1 VLDPFQFEFVQRG
14 LAEVLLLSVAAGL
27 LGTWIVL
34 RGLAFFSH
42 AVGAAAFPGLVL
54 AEGLGFPVA
63 LGAFG
68 AALLF
73 TVGVERLGAGARAA
87 ADVATAVVLAGAL
100 ALGVIL
106 AGDVFHSGSN
116 VDSLLFGSL
125 LVLNGGDLAL
135 AGATSAIA
143 LAATWALGRTWLA
156 TGFDPVSARA
166 LGLRSPLPDAAL
178 LLLVALVAVASLT
191 ALGALLVAALLVI
204 PAATVRLWTRRLFPW
219 QVATVGLVAA
229 EGTVGLWAAVQLNA
243 PPGPAIATLAGAVFA
258 LAALARVAAKARPRR
273 VAVAAAAAA
282 LVALPLTGCGTPG
295 GAGPQVVATTT
306 QIADWARQVAG
317 RDSVHQLLRP
327 NTDPHAY
334 EPRPADIQAVGSA
347 RLVLAN
353 GDGLDHWIDRVV
365 KDAGGHA
372 RLVRLGD
379 HVPVLLPGD
388 QPGQHDPHWWF
399 DARNAVAAVQA
410 IAAAMAQADPAHA
423 AAYRANAAR
432 YVARVRGTDAAIA
445 ACLSRLGP
453 SERALVTSHDA
464 FNYFAPRYGLHIV
477 GAVIPAQ
484 TTQAQPS
491 ARELADLVALI
502 RRQRVRAVFA
512 EKSVSPKVAEAV
524 AREAGANARLRLY
537 GDTLGPQGSPG
548 ATYLGMLRANA
559 DAIARGLSGGRV
571 RCGAT

>member
-1 VLDPFQFEFVQRG
+1 
-14 LAEVLLLSVAAGL
+14 
-27 LGTWIVL
+27 
-34 RGLAFFSH
+34 
-42 AVGAAAFPGLVL
+42 
-54 AEGLGFPVA
+54 
-63 LGAFG
+63 
-68 AALLF
+68 
-73 TVGVERLGAGARAA
+73 
-87 ADVATAVVLAGAL
+87 
-100 ALGVIL
+100 
-106 AGDVFHSGSN
+106 
-116 VDSLLFGSL
+116 
-125 LVLNGGDLAL
+125 
-135 AGATSAIA
+135 
-143 LAATWALGRTWLA
+143 
-156 TGFDPVSARA
+156 
-166 LGLRSPLPDAAL
+166 
-178 LLLVALVAVASLT
+178 
-191 ALGALLVAALLVI
+191 
-204 PAATVRLWTRRLFPW
+204 
-219 QVATVGLVAA
+219 
-229 EGTVGLWAAVQLNA
+229 
-243 PPGPAIATLAGAVFA
+243 
-258 LAALARVAAKARPRR
+258 VAAKARPRR

-317 RDSVHQLLRP
+317 RDASVHQLLRP

-502 RRQRVRAVFA
+502 RRQHVRAVFA